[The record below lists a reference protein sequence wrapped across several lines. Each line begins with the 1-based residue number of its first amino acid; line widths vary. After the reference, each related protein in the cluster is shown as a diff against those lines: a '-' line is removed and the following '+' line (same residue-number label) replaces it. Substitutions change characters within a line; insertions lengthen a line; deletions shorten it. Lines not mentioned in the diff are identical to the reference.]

1 MSSDYTLENL
11 GWGAALRSGQRVVS
25 EDGECRVIQFAGDA
39 MALVEEDEAFDRHQL
54 RWMLWHHARDLLR
67 SYSELRAEYLDWPG
81 PAMVGTAQ
89 ITRGE
94 SAKRGGALKI
104 VFPQSAKTL
113 CRRDYHP
120 LGKVDR
126 EPIYR
131 VVKCH
136 QSMGKPVEVWR
147 KSGKRALYHLVNKC
161 GSYWQCPVC
170 SHRIV
175 MGRREELKQ
184 AFEALTGRGGMGYLV
199 TLTVPHSPAN
209 RLEDLL
215 RQVLYARE
223 HLNHSAWAKRVDRRP
238 GKRSPD
244 RLGHKYL
251 GRIRALEVTW
261 SLTGGWHPHI
271 HELWV
276 FASMLDDIELR
287 VFADL
292 PSAWG
297 DCCEAWW
304 LDRPSEERGVD
315 VRPIVSNADYLAKF
329 GVNER
334 RWGLEKELAS
344 SGHKST
350 SHGPWTL
357 LELSMYGDD
366 IARGKYIE
374 YVRAMHAIQP
384 SAIHVSQNL
393 NYAIKQL
400 GLTLRDDDTLS
411 KVIESEAELLMEL
424 SVDDYRFIAA
434 NGLYSTILR
443 LAETGG
449 PDVVR
454 DFINRNNKG
463 V

>member
-25 EDGECRVIQFAGDA
+25 EDGECRVVQFVGDS
-39 MALVEEDEAFDRHQL
+39 MALVSEDESWERHQL

-67 SYSELRAEYLDWPG
+67 PYSELRAEYMDWPG
-81 PAMVGTAQ
+81 PALVGTAA
-89 ITRGE
+89 IAHGDSSRRDGPL
-94 SAKRGGALKI
+94 RI
-104 VFPQSAKTL
+104 VLPQSAKSF

-120 LGKVDR
+120 LGKIDR

-147 KSGKRALYHLVNKC
+147 KSGKRALYHEVNKC
-161 GSYWQCPVC
+161 GSGQCPVC
-170 SHRIV
+170 GHRIT

-184 AFEALTGRGGMGYLV
+184 AFEALRGRGGIGYLV
-199 TLTVPHSPAN
+199 TLTVPHTPAN
-209 RLEDLL
+209 RLDDLL
-215 RQVLYARE
+215 RQMLYARDR
-223 HLNHSAWAKRVDRRP
+223 LNHSGWAKRVERKP

-244 RLGHKYL
+244 RLGHKHI

-261 SLTGGWHPHI
+261 SQSGGWHPHL

-276 FASMLDDIELR
+276 FTSLLDDIELG

-292 PSAWG
+292 PAAWG
-297 DCCEAWW
+297 DCCEDWW
-304 LDRPSEERGVD
+304 LDRPSDDRGVD
-315 VRPIVSNADYLAKF
+315 VRPIIGNAEYLAKF
-329 GVNER
+329 GAER

-344 SGHKST
+344 SGQKSK
-350 SHGPWTL
+350 SHGPLSL
-357 LELSMYGDD
+357 LELSMYGDLV
-366 IARGKYIE
+366 ARSNYLH
-374 YVRAMHAIQP
+374 YVRAMHAVQP
-384 SAIHVSQNL
+384 SSIHVSANL
-393 NYAIKQL
+393 NYALKQL

-424 SVDDYRFIAA
+424 SVDDYRYIST

-454 DFINRNNKG
+454 DFINRQKG

>member
-25 EDGECRVIQFAGDA
+25 EDGECRVIQFAGDS
-39 MALVEEDEAFDRHQL
+39 MSLVSEDESWERHQL
-54 RWMLWHHARDLLR
+54 RWMLWHHVRDLLR
-67 SYSELRAEYLDWPG
+67 PYSEFRAEFFDWPG
-81 PAMVGTAQ
+81 PAVVGTAQ
-89 ITRGE
+89 ILQAESSKRRG
-94 SAKRGGALKI
+94 SLRIVLPKKAKSL
-104 VFPQSAKTL
+104 S
-113 CRRDYHP
+113 RRDYHP
-120 LGKVDR
+120 SGKVDR
-126 EPIYR
+126 EPLFR

-136 QSMGKPVEVWR
+136 QLMGKPVEVWR
-147 KSGKRALYHLVNKC
+147 RTGKRALYHLVNKC
-161 GSYWQCPVC
+161 GSYTQCPIC

-209 RLEDLL
+209 LLEDLL

-223 HLNHSAWAKRVDRRP
+223 LLNHSGWAKRVDRKP

-251 GRIRALEVTW
+251 GRIRALEITW
-261 SLTGGWHPHI
+261 SLSGGWHPHL

-276 FASMLDDIELR
+276 FSSELTDIELS
-287 VFADL
+287 VFSDL

-297 DCCEAWW
+297 DCCESWW
-304 LDRPSEERGVD
+304 LGRPSAERGVD
-315 VRPIVSNADYLAKF
+315 VRRIVSNVDYLAKF
-329 GVNER
+329 GVSER

-344 SGHKST
+344 SGHKT
-350 SHGPWTL
+350 KSHSPWSL
-357 LELSMYGDD
+357 LELSMFGDE
-366 IARGKYIE
+366 IARGKFLE
-374 YVRAMHAIQP
+374 YVRAMYAVQP
-384 SAIHVSQNL
+384 SAIHISQNL

-411 KVIESEAELLMEL
+411 KVVESEAELLMEL
-424 SVDDYRFIAA
+424 SVEDYRFISA
-434 NGLYSTILR
+434 NGLHSLILR

-449 PDVVR
+449 PEVVR
-454 DFINRNNKG
+454 NFINSKKG